1 MFKTILE
8 ALQRKFPGVDATMLE
23 PIARKLAKTTTKE
36 DEVTTA
42 VEGVTFKQ
50 VAESYSDFRVNEA
63 VQTASTKAV
72 TDYET
77 KHNLKDGK
85 PVEAPK
91 PDPDPKPGTKPQ
103 DDEPEWAKKLNAR
116 LDKIE
121 QQNAAKDEQTKQSGF
136 QNVLVSLLK
145 EKGVRESFFTP
156 VITGRQFKDE
166 DEVKAYADTVEQSF
180 KDDEQAKA
188 NADHSGDHKPAVG
201 TGTGDEEDP
210 LLKAAQE
217 ETDRIAA
224 EKNKK

>member
-8 ALQRKFPGVDATMLE
+8 ALQRKFPGVDAKMLE
-23 PIARKLAKTTTKE
+23 PIAKKLAKTTAKE
-36 DEVTTA
+36 EDVATS
-42 VEGVTFKQ
+42 VEGVTFQQ

-63 VQTASTKAV
+63 VLTASTKAV

-85 PVEAPK
+85 PVEATK
-91 PDPDPKPGTKPQ
+91 PQDKTEPATKPQ
-103 DDEPEWAKKLNAR
+103 DDEPEWARKLR
-116 LDKIE
+116 E
-121 QQNAAKDEQTKQSGF
+121 QNETIMKRFTEQDESAKQGIFHNT
-136 QNVLVSLLK
+136 LVSLLK

-156 VITGRQFKDE
+156 AITGRQFKDE

-180 KDDEQAKA
+180 KDDEQARA
-188 NADHSGDHKPAVG
+188 NADHSGDHKPSVG
-201 TGTGDEEDP
+201 TGGGDEDDP